1 MMPKGIRLQ
10 YMPQE
15 HESLKKEV
23 QHLKDVILA
32 KDECIDTLGEL
43 IDHLK
48 HRIQDAP
55 CLVARPGEA
64 TYECNVENPCRVC
77 QWRQDV
83 SRELVEEWHLAEGI
97 W

>member
-1 MMPKGIRLQ
+1 MPKGIRLQ
-10 YMPQE
+10 YMP
-15 HESLKKEV
+15 HELQQLKELV
-23 QHLKDVILA
+23 EA
-32 KDECIDTLGEL
+32 KDEL
-43 IDHLK
+43 IAYLK
-48 HRIQDAP
+48 NRIQDAP

-83 SRELVEEWHLAEGI
+83 SRELVDEWHLPEGI